1 MAFAEVK
8 EAGKKSVTV
17 RITGNVD
24 AGNARQVT
32 EELNAIIA
40 EYPGL
45 ALELD
50 FGEVERISSAGL
62 RALLICEGE
71 ARKRCGARVT
81 IFDVN
86 PTVMNV
92 LEETGMTRIFT
103 VFEKMREYSV
113 EGFEP
118 LGRGANGVVYRIDD
132 ENLIKVFE
140 KSAPLETIQKE
151 RELAR
156 QALICGIPTAIS
168 YNVAHVDGCFGIAF
182 EMLDAQPLST
192 VLKSMPD
199 QYDQYVEKYISL
211 LKKIHQTK
219 GDQSVFG
226 SIKDFYFEAIDECK
240 SYYSDVEIGLLR
252 DLVDSVP
259 DTDMLI
265 HGDYHPN
272 NIMVQDDELILIDM
286 GSMSCGHPVFEFLA
300 TAATQVNLVKLN
312 PAYAEMHTNMPVE
325 LITRTWRRLIDG
337 YFSDYDD
344 EKKARIEEQICLFS
358 KLKVALCPYF
368 GRGVS
373 QEILNASIEDARQ
386 NLLPKIRELIG
397 AVDW

>member
-32 EELNAIIA
+32 DELNAIIA

-45 ALELD
+45 ALEMD
-50 FGEVERISSAGL
+50 FGDVERISSAGL
-62 RALLICEGE
+62 RALLIFEGE

-113 EGFEP
+113 EGFER

-168 YNVAHVDGCFGIAF
+168 YNVAHVDDCFGIAF
-182 EMLDAQPLST
+182 EMLDTFHS
-192 VLKSMPD
+192 
-199 QYDQYVEKYISL
+199 
-211 LKKIHQTK
+211 
-219 GDQSVFG
+219 
-226 SIKDFYFEAIDECK
+226 
-240 SYYSDVEIGLLR
+240 
-252 DLVDSVP
+252 
-259 DTDMLI
+259 
-265 HGDYHPN
+265 
-272 NIMVQDDELILIDM
+272 
-286 GSMSCGHPVFEFLA
+286 
-300 TAATQVNLVKLN
+300 
-312 PAYAEMHTNMPVE
+312 
-325 LITRTWRRLIDG
+325 
-337 YFSDYDD
+337 
-344 EKKARIEEQICLFS
+344 
-358 KLKVALCPYF
+358 
-368 GRGVS
+368 
-373 QEILNASIEDARQ
+373 
-386 NLLPKIRELIG
+386 
-397 AVDW
+397 

>member
-62 RALLICEGE
+62 RALLIFEGE

-86 PTVMNV
+86 PTVINV

-113 EGFEP
+113 EGFER

-168 YNVAHVDGCFGIAF
+168 YNVAHVDDCFGIAF

-199 QYDQYVEKYISL
+199 QYDHYVEKYISF

-344 EKKARIEEQICLFS
+344 EKKARI
-358 KLKVALCPYF
+358 
-368 GRGVS
+368 
-373 QEILNASIEDARQ
+373 
-386 NLLPKIRELIG
+386 
-397 AVDW
+397 

>member
-1 MAFAEVK
+1 MAVVELQ

-17 RITGNVD
+17 RVTESVN
-24 AGNARQVT
+24 ASNARQVT
-32 EELNAIIA
+32 EELCAIIA

-45 ALELD
+45 ALELN
-50 FGEVERISSAGL
+50 FGDVERISSAGL
-62 RALLICEGE
+62 RSLLVCEGE
-71 ARKRCGARVT
+71 ARKKCDARVT
-81 IFDVN
+81 IFDVS
-86 PTVMNV
+86 PSVMNV

-103 VFEKMREYSV
+103 VLEKMREYSR
-113 EGFEP
+113 EGFEL
-118 LGRGANGVVYRIDD
+118 LGRGTNGVVYRIDD

-156 QALICGIPTAIS
+156 QALISGIPTAIS
-168 YNVAHVDGCFGIAF
+168 YNVAHVDDCFGIVF

-199 QYDQYVEKYISL
+199 QYDHYVEKYISL
-211 LKKIHQTK
+211 LKKIHKTK
-219 GDQSVFG
+219 GDKSVFG
-226 SIKDFYFEAIDECK
+226 SIKDIYFEAIEECK
-240 SYYSDVEIGLLR
+240 SYYSVVEIGLIR
-252 DLVDSVP
+252 DLVASVP

-272 NIMVQDDELILIDM
+272 NIMVQDDDLILIDM

-325 LITRTWRRLIDG
+325 LITGTWRRLIDG
-337 YFSDYDD
+337 YFSDYD
-344 EKKARIEEQICLFS
+344 EAKRARIEEQICLFS